1 MNELVGIVIGLT
13 VFIFVLLVVAKLLD
27 ESDVI

>member
-13 VFIFVLLVVAKLLD
+13 VFIFVLLVVAKLFD